1 MEKEEIEKIIK
12 QLEEE
17 QEWAFANFE
26 EYIEQQVPNLDAEY
40 ADTFELGLGRAIQIL
55 TERME
60 KSE

>member
-26 EYIEQQVPNLDAEY
+26 EYIEQEVQDLDPEY

>member
-1 MEKEEIEKIIK
+1 MEKEEIEKIIE
-12 QLEEE
+12 QLKEE

-40 ADTFELGLGRAIQIL
+40 ADNFAQGLGRAIQII
-55 TERME
+55 TERMG